1 MAFKVVRCVPRP
13 ASHPPF
19 RLRTPSPPAPASCLF
34 TPFNTARVAG
44 YGACRDTGAW
54 CLLRDLDLE
63 APRKHKVSNED
74 KYPCILLFT
83 ERAIH
88 RCQRGKITLVD
99 SVPPWSFREVPGV
112 LEYGSC
118 CSGDCAQV
126 CHRRVVA
133 EYRLRI
139 DKQERVSTF

>member
-13 ASHPPF
+13 PFLPAF

-54 CLLRDLDLE
+54 SLLRDLDLE
-63 APRKHKVSNED
+63 APWKQKVMKINTLKE
-74 KYPCILLFT
+74 PFI
-83 ERAIH
+83 
-88 RCQRGKITLVD
+88 CQRGKITLVD
-99 SVPPWSFREVPGV
+99 SVPPKSFREVPGV

>member
-1 MAFKVVRCVPRP
+1 ME
-13 ASHPPF
+13 
-19 RLRTPSPPAPASCLF
+19 TE
-34 TPFNTARVAG
+34 G
-44 YGACRDTGAW
+44 
-54 CLLRDLDLE
+54 
-63 APRKHKVSNED
+63 NED
-74 KYPCILLFT
+74 KYRCILIFN

-139 DKQERVSTF
+139 DKQERVSTFKAQVAAKALWIDTPPPPPPPYLSLIICNDS